1 MVTPGHPNA
10 AAALGAPP
18 APPLRIVFFG
28 TPDFAVPTLDA
39 LHDSRHPIVG
49 VVTQPDRAR
58 GRGQHS
64 QPGPVKQRAEQY
76 GLTILQ
82 PERLRDEAFLEA
94 LRALNAD
101 LGVVA
106 AYGKILTDA
115 VLSIPRRGLIN
126 VHASLLPKYRGA
138 APIHRAVMA
147 GDTMT
152 GVTIMRVVKAL
163 DAGPMLAKA
172 TRPIGENETSAE
184 VERDIALIG
193 ARALV
198 EAVDALATG
207 RASEAPQDESAA
219 TYAHKI
225 EKIDGIIDWSRPARD
240 IHNQIRGLHPWPHAY
255 SELQGERTILL
266 RSEVERAL
274 PGAKSAPGT
283 VIDAHTD
290 QFRVQTG
297 DGVLRLLMLQR
308 EGRRPLTAREFLAG
322 RRIVPGARF
331 LSSRAVS

>member
-1 MVTPGHPNA
+1 MTEGPS
-10 AAALGAPP
+10 
-18 APPLRIVFFG
+18 LRIVFFG
-28 TPDFAVPTLDA
+28 TPDFAVPTLEA
-39 LHDSRHPIVG
+39 LHQSRHPICG
-49 VVTQPDRAR
+49 VVTQPDRGR
-58 GRGQHS
+58 GRGQHA
-64 QPGPVKQRAEQY
+64 QAGPVKQRAEQY

-82 PERLRDEAFLEA
+82 PERLRDDGFLDA
-94 LRALNAD
+94 LRALNPD

-106 AYGKILTDA
+106 AYGKILTDT

-138 APIHRAVMA
+138 APIHRAIMA
-147 GDTMT
+147 GETVT

-163 DAGPMLAKA
+163 DAGPMISFA
-172 TRPIGENETSAE
+172 TRPIGANETSAE
-184 VERDIALIG
+184 VERDIARIG

-198 EAVDALATG
+198 DAVDALAEG
-207 RASEAPQDESAA
+207 RASETPQKESDA

-225 EKIDGIIDWSRPARD
+225 EKSDGIIDWSRSAHE

-255 SELQGERTILL
+255 SDLQGERIILL
-266 RSEVERAL
+266 QSEVERKLPGVQAL
-274 PGAKSAPGT
+274 PGT
-283 VIDAHTD
+283 VLDAHTD

-322 RRIVPGARF
+322 KRIQPDARF
-331 LSSRAVS
+331 LPSRAGR

>member
-1 MVTPGHPNA
+1 MVTA
-10 AAALGAPP
+10 AV
-18 APPLRIVFFG
+18 PLRIVFFG
-28 TPDFAVPTLDA
+28 TPDFAVPTLHA
-39 LHDSRHPIVG
+39 LHDSRHQVVG

-58 GRGQHS
+58 GRGQRS
-64 QPGPVKQRAEQY
+64 QASPVKQLAEQH

-82 PERLRDEAFLEA
+82 PARLRDEPFLEA
-94 LRALNAD
+94 LRALDAD

-106 AYGKILTDA
+106 AYGKILNDA
-115 VLSIPRRGLIN
+115 VLAAPRLGLVN

-163 DAGPMLAKA
+163 DAGPMISSV
-172 TRPIGENETSAE
+172 TRPIGEGETSAE
-184 VERDIALIG
+184 VEHDIARLG

-198 EAVDALATG
+198 EAVDALAEG
-207 RASEAPQDESAA
+207 RASETPQNESQA

-225 EKIDGIIDWSRPARD
+225 EKADGVIDWSRPARE

-255 SELQGERTILL
+255 SDLLGERTIIL
-266 RSEVERAL
+266 RSEVDRDRQDPRVE
-274 PGAKSAPGT
+274 PGT
-283 VIDAHTD
+283 VLDARHDRLT
-290 QFRVQTG
+290 VQTG

-322 RRIVPGARF
+322 RHVEPGTKF
-331 LSSRAVS
+331 LASSVSP